1 MSTGER
7 LRRARLDAGKTLDQ
21 VATETKIQLWI
32 LEAIERDDLSRV
44 PGGVFIRGYLTAVA
58 HAVGVNPSEVLAA
71 YSPETPA
78 PPSVP
83 PVVPPAPDPNEGS
96 TTPLWQYV
104 VIVAMVLAAVVL
116 WRNMTRSSSEVAT
129 ALAPPPS
136 ATASYTP
143 PPSATASDTP
153 PPSAT
158 ASDTL
163 APPASAPAVGLPT
176 ASGATATSGATAAGT
191 PVEPHDGDPPAT
203 TNAPLV
209 VQLHANGEVWIQADA
224 DGERKA
230 YQLFEQGQ
238 ELRLEGHK
246 EIRLLVGDAAAV
258 TYTINGRPGRPLG
271 GTGVVRQFV
280 VSPENIE
287 SLTEPA
293 PRTDG

>member
-7 LRRARLDAGKTLDQ
+7 LRRARLDAGKTLHQ
-21 VATETKIQLWI
+21 VAAETKIQLWI

-58 HAVGVNPSEVLAA
+58 RAVGVSPSEVVTAH
-71 YSPETPA
+71 SPETP
-78 PPSVP
+78 P
-83 PVVPPAPDPNEGS
+83 PPAVTPVPSPPPDPNEGS

-104 VIVAMVLAAVVL
+104 VIVAMVLAAAVL

-136 ATASYTP
+136 ATAP
-143 PPSATASDTP
+143 R
-153 PPSAT
+153 
-158 ASDTL
+158 
-163 APPASAPAVGLPT
+163 PPAPSPAPAVGLPT
-176 ASGATATSGATAAGT
+176 EAGATATTGATPTGS
-191 PVEPHDGDPPAT
+191 PVEPHDGDPGTT

-209 VQLHANGEVWIQADA
+209 VQLHANDEVWIEADA
-224 DGERKA
+224 DGERKV

-238 ELRLEGHK
+238 ELRLEGQK

-258 TYTINGRPGRPLG
+258 TYTINGKPGRPLG

-280 VSPENIE
+280 VSPGNIE
-287 SLTEPA
+287 SLTGPA
-293 PRTDG
+293 ERTDG

>member
-58 HAVGVNPSEVLAA
+58 RAVGVNPSEVLTAFA
-71 YSPETPA
+71 PEPTPQPTA
-78 PPSVP
+78 PPVSSP
-83 PVVPPAPDPNEGS
+83 SPDPNERAG
-96 TTPLWQYV
+96 TPLWQYV
-104 VIVAMVLAAVVL
+104 VIVAMVLVAAVL

-129 ALAPPPS
+129 APAPPPPTTVSHAPPPS
-136 ATASYTP
+136 P
-143 PPSATASDTP
+143 Q
-153 PPSAT
+153 
-158 ASDTL
+158 
-163 APPASAPAVGLPT
+163 PAAGLPT
-176 ASGATATSGATAAGT
+176 ASGATATTGATPSGT
-191 PVEPHDGDPPAT
+191 PVEPHDGAPVAT

-209 VQLHANGEVWIQADA
+209 VEVHANEEVWIEADA

-238 ELRLEGHK
+238 ELRLEGQK

-258 TYTINGRPGRPLG
+258 TYTINGKPGRPLG

-293 PRTDG
+293 QRTDG

>member
-21 VATETKIQLWI
+21 VAAETKIQFWI

-58 HAVGVNPSEVLAA
+58 RAVGVNPSEVLAA
-71 YSPETPA
+71 YSPEI
-78 PPSVP
+78 PPPPTVP
-83 PVVPPAPDPNEGS
+83 PVSSPPPDPNEGS

-104 VIVAMVLAAVVL
+104 VIVAMVVAAAVL

-136 ATASYTP
+136 ATAPRAPEPSP
-143 PPSATASDTP
+143 P
-153 PPSAT
+153 
-158 ASDTL
+158 
-163 APPASAPAVGLPT
+163 PAVGLPT
-176 ASGATATSGATAAGT
+176 ASGATATTGATPPGAPA
-191 PVEPHDGDPPAT
+191 EPHDGDPAT
-203 TNAPLV
+203 TTSAPLV
-209 VQLHANGEVWIQADA
+209 VQLHANGEVWIEADA
-224 DGERKA
+224 DGERKV

-238 ELRLEGHK
+238 DLRLEGQK

-258 TYTINGRPGRPLG
+258 TYTINGKPGRPLG

-280 VSPENIE
+280 VSPGNIE

-293 PRTDG
+293 QRIDG

>member
-7 LRRARLDAGKTLDQ
+7 LRRARLDAGKTLHQ
-21 VATETKIQLWI
+21 VAAETKIQLWI

-58 HAVGVNPSEVLAA
+58 RAVGVSPSEVVTAH
-71 YSPETPA
+71 SPETP
-78 PPSVP
+78 P
-83 PVVPPAPDPNEGS
+83 PPAVTPVPSPPPDPNEGS

-104 VIVAMVLAAVVL
+104 VIVAMVLAAAVL

-136 ATASYTP
+136 ATAP
-143 PPSATASDTP
+143 R
-153 PPSAT
+153 
-158 ASDTL
+158 
-163 APPASAPAVGLPT
+163 PPAPSPAPAVGLPT
-176 ASGATATSGATAAGT
+176 EAGATATTGATPPGS
-191 PVEPHDGDPPAT
+191 PVEPHDGDPGTT

-209 VQLHANGEVWIQADA
+209 VQLHANDEVWIEADA
-224 DGERKA
+224 DGERKV

-238 ELRLEGHK
+238 ELRLEGQK

-258 TYTINGRPGRPLG
+258 TYTINGKPGRPLG

-280 VSPENIE
+280 VSPANIE
-287 SLTEPA
+287 SLTGPA
-293 PRTDG
+293 ERTDG